1 MKQDKFKKHTRA
13 YIMDFGGYNENVL
26 SKSVKAIE
34 VRIIDVKGSNVKG
47 QTLEKYG
54 YIKTNMPNDLKNI
67 VTEKIKTKG
76 KIVDFSDDELVAVVR
91 LYKSNILLTEDEM
104 KLKMV
109 DYIMHDF
116 QTEDERNFNFE

>member
-1 MKQDKFKKHTRA
+1 MNTSKFKKYTRA

-34 VRIIDVKGSNVKG
+34 VRIVDVKGSSVKG